1 MTRFLVRKDST
12 AFIFSPAAF
21 CSASLI
27 PVMPKRNMARP
38 PAMPNTDVR
47 TVLICELPSSFSL
60 FSAATFAADS
70 NFTGPIVE
78 NAAEKRN
85 QRCVKYLLNP
95 CKMGRSAFEE
105 SHFGLTEDRGKI
117 LQRRY
122 CGTLLVPFR
131 AEKKRRVTRRFFS
144 APISLPLSFPA
155 SSVPGQQGG
164 FLPFPLLPQEGQ
176 RPSFPLPASSPPPA
190 GR

>member
-105 SHFGLTEDRGKI
+105 SHFGLT
-117 LQRRY
+117 
-122 CGTLLVPFR
+122 V
-131 AEKKRRVTRRFFS
+131 S

-164 FLPFPLLPQEGQ
+164 FLPFPLLHQEGQ